1 MSNNKNVKFINFE
14 KLIDV
19 LTEHRNKL
27 KAYGDYISKLS
38 DMAMLAL
45 DDESILA
52 NTKIEFR
59 VKRQLDKDKKNSNP
73 RDLLD
78 LLTSSGTHDEFARN
92 LDSIQDKIEENRSKE
107 KGWENLSI
115 KMDSLD
121 NITFLAV
128 LSSMIEVLK
137 KYQKNINQKTEN
149 ICKRL

>member
-78 LLTSSGTHDEFARN
+78 LLTSSGTPDEFARN

>member
-27 KAYGDYISKLS
+27 KAYSDYISELS

-59 VKRQLDKDKKNSNP
+59 VKKQIEKGKKRSNP

-78 LLTSSGTHDEFARN
+78 LLTNSGTPDEFARN
-92 LDSIQDKIEENRSKE
+92 LDSIQDKIEENRDKE
-107 KGWENLSI
+107 KKWENLSI
-115 KMDSLD
+115 KMDGLD

-128 LSSMIEVLK
+128 LSGIIEVLK

>member
-19 LTEHRNKL
+19 LTEHRDKL
-27 KAYGDYISKLS
+27 KAYGDYISTLS

-59 VKRQLDKDKKNSNP
+59 VKRQINKDKKSSNP

-78 LLTSSGTHDEFARN
+78 LLTSSGTPDEFARN
-92 LDSIQDKIEENRSKE
+92 LDSIQDKIEENRDKE
-107 KGWENLSI
+107 KKWENLSI

-121 NITFLAV
+121 NITFLAL
-128 LSSMIEVLK
+128 LSSVIEVLK
-137 KYQKNINQKTEN
+137 KYKKNINQKTEN

>member
-1 MSNNKNVKFINFE
+1 MSNNKNVKFVNFE

-38 DMAMLAL
+38 DMAILAL
-45 DDESILA
+45 NDESILA

-59 VKRQLDKDKKNSNP
+59 VKRQINKDKKSSNP

-78 LLTSSGTHDEFARN
+78 LLTSSGTPDEFARN
-92 LDSIQDKIEENRSKE
+92 LDSIQDKIEENRDKE
-107 KGWENLSI
+107 KKWENLSI

-128 LSSMIEVLK
+128 LSNIIEVLK

-149 ICKRL
+149 ICKKL

>member
-1 MSNNKNVKFINFE
+1 MSNNKNEKFINFE

-19 LTEHRNKL
+19 ITEHRDKL
-27 KAYGDYISKLS
+27 KAYSDYISKLS

-59 VKRQLDKDKKNSNP
+59 VKRQLGKDKKSSNP

-78 LLTSSGTHDEFARN
+78 LLTSSGTPDEFVRN
-92 LDSIQDKIEENRSKE
+92 LDSIQDKIEENRNKE
-107 KGWENLSI
+107 KKWENLSI
-115 KMDSLD
+115 QMDDLD
-121 NITFLAV
+121 NITFLAL
-128 LSSMIEVLK
+128 LSNIIEVLK
-137 KYQKNINQKTEN
+137 KYKKNINQKTEN

>member
-27 KAYGDYISKLS
+27 KAYSDYISELS

-59 VKRQLDKDKKNSNP
+59 VKKQIEKGKKRSNP

-78 LLTSSGTHDEFARN
+78 LLTNSGTPDEFARN
-92 LDSIQDKIEENRSKE
+92 LDSIQDKIEENRDKE
-107 KGWENLSI
+107 KKWENLSI
-115 KMDSLD
+115 KMDGLD

-128 LSSMIEVLK
+128 LSGIIEVLK
-137 KYQKNINQKTEN
+137 KYKKNINQKTEN
-149 ICKRL
+149 ICKKL

>member
-19 LTEHRNKL
+19 LTEHRDKL
-27 KAYGDYISKLS
+27 KAYGDYISTLS

-59 VKRQLDKDKKNSNP
+59 VKRQINKDKKSSNP

-78 LLTSSGTHDEFARN
+78 LLTSSGTPDEFARN
-92 LDSIQDKIEENRSKE
+92 LDSIQGKIEENRDKE
-107 KGWENLSI
+107 KKWENLSI

-121 NITFLAV
+121 NITFLAL
-128 LSSMIEVLK
+128 LSSVIEVLK
-137 KYQKNINQKTEN
+137 KYKKNINQKTEN

>member
-1 MSNNKNVKFINFE
+1 MSNNKNVKFVNFE

-38 DMAMLAL
+38 DMAILAL
-45 DDESILA
+45 NDESILA

-59 VKRQLDKDKKNSNP
+59 VKRQINKDKKSSNP

-78 LLTSSGTHDEFARN
+78 LLTSSGTPDEFARN
-92 LDSIQDKIEENRSKE
+92 LDSIQDKIEENRDKE
-107 KGWENLSI
+107 KKWENLSI

-128 LSSMIEVLK
+128 LSNIIEVLK

>member
-1 MSNNKNVKFINFE
+1 MSNSKNAKFVNFE

-38 DMAMLAL
+38 DMAILAL

-59 VKRQLDKDKKNSNP
+59 VKRQINKDKKSSNP

-78 LLTSSGTHDEFARN
+78 LLTSSGTPDEFARN
-92 LDSIQDKIEENRSKE
+92 LDSIQDKIEENKSRE
-107 KGWENLSI
+107 KQWENLSI

-128 LSSMIEVLK
+128 LSNIIEVLK
-137 KYQKNINQKTEN
+137 KYKKNINQKTEN

>member
-59 VKRQLDKDKKNSNP
+59 VKRQINKDKKSSNP

-78 LLTSSGTHDEFARN
+78 LLTSSGTPDEFARN

>member
-27 KAYGDYISKLS
+27 KAYGDYISTLS

-59 VKRQLDKDKKNSNP
+59 VKRQINKDKKSSNP

-78 LLTSSGTHDEFARN
+78 LLTSSGTPDEFARN
-92 LDSIQDKIEENRSKE
+92 LDSIQDKIEENRDKE
-107 KGWENLSI
+107 KKWENLSI

-121 NITFLAV
+121 NITFLAL
-128 LSSMIEVLK
+128 LSSVIEVLK
-137 KYQKNINQKTEN
+137 KYKKNINQKTEN

>member
-1 MSNNKNVKFINFE
+1 M
-14 KLIDV
+14 

-78 LLTSSGTHDEFARN
+78 LLTSSGTPDEFARN

>member
-1 MSNNKNVKFINFE
+1 MSNNKNVKFVNFE

-38 DMAMLAL
+38 DMAILAL

-59 VKRQLDKDKKNSNP
+59 VKRQINKDKKSSNP

-78 LLTSSGTHDEFARN
+78 LLTSSGTPDEFARN
-92 LDSIQDKIEENRSKE
+92 LDSIQDKIEENRNDE
-107 KGWENLSI
+107 NQWENFSI

-128 LSSMIEVLK
+128 LSNIIEVLK
-137 KYQKNINQKTEN
+137 KYQKSINQKTEN

>member
-1 MSNNKNVKFINFE
+1 MSNNKNVKFVNFE

-38 DMAMLAL
+38 EMALLAL

-59 VKRQLDKDKKNSNP
+59 VKRQINKDKKSSNP

-78 LLTSSGTHDEFARN
+78 LLTSSGTPDEFARN
-92 LDSIQDKIEENRSKE
+92 LDSIQDKIEENRDKE
-107 KGWENLSI
+107 KKWENLSI

-128 LSSMIEVLK
+128 LSNIIEVLK

>member
-27 KAYGDYISKLS
+27 KAYGDYISTLS

-59 VKRQLDKDKKNSNP
+59 VKRQINKDKKSSNP

-78 LLTSSGTHDEFARN
+78 LLTSSGTPDEFARN
-92 LDSIQDKIEENRSKE
+92 LDSIQGRIEENRNQEKE
-107 KGWENLSI
+107 WEEFSL
-115 KMDSLD
+115 KLDGLD
-121 NITFLAV
+121 NHVFIIL
-128 LSSMIEVLK
+128 LSRMIETIK
-137 KYQKNINQKTEN
+137 EYKIKIDQKTN
-149 ICKRL
+149 KLCQKI